1 MKKYFADKHCIIY
14 LRVLS
19 FILILF
25 LIGILNYGLDYIKEK
40 FPQYFL
46 SAEISVPEIVVWAVI
61 IVFIIA
67 YVLFLV
73 IILPLW
79 LATLSYIIYT
89 DEIEVRYGLWSKNR
103 KYMKLSAIQYTTKV
117 SFPLSKFT
125 CLNFVFLHALGGR
138 LSLMFL
144 NDRDAE
150 KIVKKIDNYILSRGG
165 L

>member
-19 FILILF
+19 FILILC